1 MRAVPWVR
9 AQVEAGVAALPVVR
23 VEGAVVVVV
32 EGKAVGAMLAQLG
45 TSSRTRTPIQ
55 SGNHSSNSSSNLP
68 VLGVLL
74 AMGNSI
80 FQRMQAKLK
89 RSKVSSVNSTLRNP
103 IQNLPKSRLLL
114 LPRPWLLSSRFT

>member
-1 MRAVPWVR
+1 METLTIKIGGMTCGGCVNSVR
-9 AQVEAGVAALPVVR
+9 
-23 VEGAVVVVV
+23 
-32 EGKAVGAMLAQLG
+32 KAVGAMLAQLG

-55 SGNHSSNSSSNLP
+55 SGNHSSNSSSTLP

-89 RSKVSSVNSTLRNP
+89 RSKVSSANSTLRNP
-103 IQNLPKSRLLL
+103 IQNLPKSLLLL